1 MFYLTADLSFLIRRR
16 SFMDADL
23 QNFIDSAQSM
33 RSNVAGSEICF
44 GWSTT
49 EKVHIRTPD
58 NTNGDQFVLTWLLTG
73 CGSFKEGGREYKL
86 GSMCVY
92 MRRPGH
98 DYRLYIDE
106 TRSVRLFFD
115 LPYEMYPT
123 LAMLIPEFDH
133 IPPVREIVY
142 RHELLSEFMNLAAE
156 MKKTPVTSFY
166 LIMPRLVHYI
176 LDLTGILA
184 DRQSQPLHRARAL
197 LENTSSMYSLEE
209 IAESCGMN
217 YNTFRKKF
225 SSTFGMSPGKYRM
238 TCRIEAAKNALAMGE
253 PVASIAERLGFADIY
268 TFTHRF
274 TQVVGV
280 SPTRYRDSNFR

>member
-1 MFYLTADLSFLIRRR
+1 MFYLTEDLSFLIRRR

-33 RSNVAGSEICF
+33 RSSVAGSEICF

-98 DYRLYIDE
+98 DYSLYIDD

-115 LPYEMYPT
+115 LPDGMYPT

-133 IPPVREIVY
+133 IPPVREIEY
-142 RHELLSEFMNLAAE
+142 RRELLYEFISLTAE
-156 MKKTPVTSFY
+156 MKKIPVTSFY
-166 LIMPRLVHYI
+166 IIMPRLVHYI
-176 LDLTGILA
+176 MDLTGILD
-184 DRQSQPLHRARAL
+184 DRESQPLHRARAL
-197 LENTSSMYSLEE
+197 LENASSTLTLQK
-209 IAESCGMN
+209 IAECCGMN
-217 YNTFRKKF
+217 YNTFRQKF
-225 SSTFGMSPGKYRM
+225 TSTFGTTPGKYRM
-238 TCRIEAAKNALAMGE
+238 ACRIEAAKNALAVGE

-280 SPTRYRDSNFR
+280 SPARYRDSNFG